1 MTRKIN
7 NQKTL
12 WLLVGLLSLGLT
24 SCLGNREW
32 SYPPQPSGTYLG
44 VTAKQ
49 SVPARLVVLPLKDH
63 RGRETQSEYWR
74 AAVPLIPYG
83 STTYERPENAA
94 EPVPADVVAFDPT
107 QDFARALADEVRES
121 GVFTS
126 VTFAEG
132 GDIPSTDFVLRGNL
146 HSTRW
151 ERNITTYL
159 LGPLG
164 TVFWAVGM
172 PMGNTTTSVG
182 MDLEL
187 TPARDPSKVLWR
199 FTMEVEWWQLDGPY
213 YGLEKAIQSYPRA
226 LQDAL
231 RPAVTDLV
239 EKAETRAKF
248 LLPEA

>member
-1 MTRKIN
+1 MIRIVNSHKA
-7 NQKTL
+7 L
-12 WLLVGLLSLGLT
+12 WLLLVLLCVGLT
-24 SCLGNREW
+24 SCLGSRDW

-44 VTAKQ
+44 VTAQQ
-49 SVPARLVVLPLKDH
+49 SVPARLVVLPLKDL
-63 RGRETQSEYWR
+63 RGREVQSEYWR
-74 AAVPLIPYG
+74 AAIPFIPYG
-83 STTYERPENAA
+83 TTAYERPEIAVEP
-94 EPVPADVVAFDPT
+94 EPVDVLTFNPT

-121 GVFTS
+121 AVFSS

-132 GDIPSTDFVLRGNL
+132 GNIPSADFVLRGNL

-159 LGPLG
+159 LGPFG
-164 TVFWAVGM
+164 TVFWVLGL
-172 PMGNTTTSVG
+172 PIGNTTTTVG

-187 TPARDPSKVLWR
+187 TPARDPSKILWR
-199 FTMEVEWWQLDGPY
+199 FTMEVEWWQWDGPY
-213 YGLEKAIQSYPRA
+213 YGLESAVQSYPLA